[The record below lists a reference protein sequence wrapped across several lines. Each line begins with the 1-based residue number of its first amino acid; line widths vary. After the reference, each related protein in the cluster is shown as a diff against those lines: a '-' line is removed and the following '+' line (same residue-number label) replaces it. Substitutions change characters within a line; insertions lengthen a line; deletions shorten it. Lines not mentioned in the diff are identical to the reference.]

1 MMVIGYG
8 ASDRESFASSLGY
21 EFSVSC
27 SETTSVQGDGIDNDC
42 DGLIDEET
50 CGNEIDDDNDGL
62 LDEDCTG
69 METPVPTLFRFDTFE

>member
-27 SETTSVQGDGIDNDC
+27 SETTSAQGDGIDNDC

-69 METPVPTLFRFDTFE
+69 IETPMGALRTTPCCN